1 MANKLKT
8 NFGYNLI
15 NVLTG
20 LLFPLIT
27 FPYASRILMP
37 SGMGQVQ
44 FYQSIINYIALFT
57 ALGIPLY
64 AVKEIAR
71 VRDNIIERNRTAIEI
86 LILFVSLTLVG
97 YLVVGGLCLFVTKVQ
112 EGITIFLLLSFHLIL
127 VALGAE
133 WFYQGIEEFRYI
145 TIRSLAVRILSLV
158 CLFIFVKQSG
168 DLIVYALLI
177 VLAEAGNNLLNFI
190 HLKKFLSFN
199 ECFKGLDVKRH
210 IKPALKIFVLNLIVS
225 VYVNLDSVMLGFMT
239 TNDAVG
245 YYSAAT
251 KLTRALMGIAT
262 ALGGVLL
269 PYLSN
274 EFNKGNFVAYKAMA
288 NKAISYMVMLYIP
301 LTVGLFMTAPQL
313 IPLFCGTAYGP
324 SIMTLK
330 ILAPIT
336 LFLSISSVLGTRIL
350 YARNLE
356 NIVIASTSIGAL
368 INFTLNILF
377 IPTLYQNGAAISS
390 VIAEFCVTF
399 SMLSFSRKFLKIE
412 LFNKNSMAF
421 FIYAIIMC
429 LPIIIIQHL
438 PISTGLMFVV
448 EVGFAGL
455 VYFLLLL
462 ISKNEIF
469 VDLCR
474 VTGISRFVRN

>member
-27 FPYASRILMP
+27 FPYASRVLMP
-37 SGMGQVQ
+37 SGIGQVQ

-64 AVKEIAR
+64 AVKEVAR
-71 VRDNIIERNRTAIEI
+71 VRDDKLERNRTTIEI

-97 YLVVGGLCLFVTKVQ
+97 YFVVGGFCLFVSKVQ
-112 EGITIFLLLSFHLIL
+112 EGMIIFLLLSLHLIL

-145 TIRSLAVRILSLV
+145 TIRSFVVRILSLV
-158 CLFIFVKQSG
+158 CLFIFVKQPG
-168 DLIVYALLI
+168 DLVVYSLLI
-177 VLAEAGNNLLNFI
+177 VLAEAGNNILNFI
-190 HLKKFLSFN
+190 HLKKYLSFN
-199 ECFKGLDVKRH
+199 GCFKELDVKRH
-210 IKPALKIFVLNLIVS
+210 IKPTLKIFVLNLIVS

-239 TNDAVG
+239 SNDAVA

-269 PYLSN
+269 PYFSN
-274 EFNKGNFVAYKAMA
+274 EFSKGNLDAYKAMA
-288 NKAISYMVMLYIP
+288 NKAISYMVMFYLP

-313 IPLFCGTAYGP
+313 IPLFCGSAYGP

-336 LFLSISSVLGTRIL
+336 LFLSISSILGTRIL

-368 INFTLNILF
+368 INFTLNYLL

-390 VIAEFCVTF
+390 VIAEFFVTF
-399 SMLSFSRKFLKIE
+399 SMLLFSRKYLNIE
-412 LFNKNSMAF
+412 IFNKNSLAF
-421 FIYAIIMC
+421 LVFAIIMC
-429 LPIIIIQHL
+429 LPIIIIQHM

-448 EVGFAGL
+448 EVGFAGF
-455 VYFLLLL
+455 VYFSLLLF
-462 ISKNEIF
+462 SKNEVF
-469 VDLCR
+469 DDLCR
-474 VTGISRFVRN
+474 VTGINKFVRN